1 MYPILFF
8 LFAHLLFFLFAHPHF
23 RRSTLLHNDRNQGK
37 HNMFPFYHP
46 FLPVLHAFRRPVL
59 FISCTLCAPFAP
71 RRAPLFM
78 HRSLSLCHPAPAPNP
93 FLRHPKPTLHP
104 SLRHPEPPG
113 RVFSKR
119 ARVCEGSPRMGQP
132 PWGLSP
138 RGARHPTH
146 PSRLYRNDG
155 RGRGRQQGVRLPL

>member
-8 LFAHLLFFLFAHPHF
+8 LFVLPHF
-23 RRSTLLHNDRNQGK
+23 RRSALLHYDRNQGK

-71 RRAPLFM
+71 PPRPSFYASFSIFM
-78 HRSLSLCHPAPAPNP
+78 SSRTHSAS
-93 FLRHPKPTLHP
+93 FP
-104 SLRHPEPPG
+104 SSSRTT
-113 RVFSKR
+113 R
-119 ARVCEGSPRMGQP
+119 ARFFQSAPWCVRDPLASDSPRGDSS
-132 PWGLSP
+132 SP

-146 PSRLYRNDG
+146 PSRLYRNDN
-155 RGRGRQQGVRLPL
+155 RKRRQQ